1 MPTDP
6 LTRRLPWQLL
16 SATPKTTI
24 PINLREMLNL
34 YFAIWFTP
42 EPRRGAILPREVRV

>member
-34 YFAIWFTP
+34 YFAIWFNP
-42 EPRRGAILPREVRV
+42 DGPDAILPREVRV